1 MGKYNTERKYKEGQ
15 ETYKAVHHFILKY
28 YRRHR
33 YMPSTRNI
41 ADGMRLGYYST
52 KAKAMK
58 VLDMIQ
64 KAYADF
70 EASKITSTGLVIATY
85 TGSCDTPESAAC
97 GIKALKGYVEMI
109 RESVVFQIPADSEV
123 EI

>member
-1 MGKYNTERKYKEGQ
+1 MLIRSQDKRMIVN
-15 ETYKAVHHFILKY
+15 FD
-28 YRRHR
+28 
-33 YMPSTRNI
+33 NI
-41 ADGMRLGYYST
+41 CTISSFPEKDSEDIYVEDGTGSLMVGRYST

-109 RESVVFQIPADSEV
+109 RESVIFQMPEDSEV
-123 EI
+123 EV